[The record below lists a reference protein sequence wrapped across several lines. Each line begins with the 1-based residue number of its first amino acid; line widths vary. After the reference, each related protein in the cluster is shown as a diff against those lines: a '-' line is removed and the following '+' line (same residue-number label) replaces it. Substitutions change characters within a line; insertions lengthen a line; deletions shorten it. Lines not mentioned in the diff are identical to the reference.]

1 MLRKLHL
8 GISWLYCWN
17 LKQCIDSLLIFDGE
31 VAGWREIFQ
40 NKTFTSKIK
49 QVWDKFSKVLS
60 YGLKGRICS
69 VKRLIQWDLINSLAL
84 WRWLMDELILVLF
97 LTNFYRKERR
107 KCIKTN
113 SNFVS
118 NKTCF
123 LWDGCFPK
131 GLPKSILIIHINIH
145 KYVCTYYILYMYI
158 YLCVCVCVCVCV
170 YMYIYIFFF
179 F

>member
-1 MLRKLHL
+1 M
-8 GISWLYCWN
+8 
-17 LKQCIDSLLIFDGE
+17 
-31 VAGWREIFQ
+31 
-40 NKTFTSKIK
+40 
-49 QVWDKFSKVLS
+49 
-60 YGLKGRICS
+60 
-69 VKRLIQWDLINSLAL
+69 AL
-84 WRWLMDELILVLF
+84 WRWLLDELILVLV

-123 LWDGCFPK
+123 HWNGCFPK

-158 YLCVCVCVCVCV
+158 YTHI
-170 YMYIYIFFF
+170 YTHTHIYISFKKKSSLLLEVFGEF
-179 F
+179 GKKKYEFKSNTSFTLSPRFKGWHFHSCIKRSI